1 MRGRPVFSKIR
12 QNIVELLH
20 YMGRG
25 YGYEVY
31 QAYVDIFPKV
41 TMRSVYYQLRKGV
54 VLGELEIESVKV
66 EKGDYSWGA
75 DAEKTY
81 YKLGKNAKPK
91 GEERIKQYLQQKKDP
106 EPHHKAEPEKLI

>member
-20 YMGRG
+20 HMGRG

-31 QAYVDIFPKV
+31 QAYVDLFPKV

-54 VLGELEIESVKV
+54 DLGELEIESVKV

-91 GEERIKQYLQQKKDP
+91 GEQRISDYLERKKNP
-106 EPHHKAEPEKLI
+106 APASEKLPEEHI

>member
-20 YMGRG
+20 YMGKG

-31 QAYVDIFPKV
+31 QAYVDLFPKV

-54 VLGELEIESVKV
+54 ILGELEIESVRV
-66 EKGDYSWGA
+66 EQGDYSWGA

-81 YKLGKNAKPK
+81 YKLGKNAKPI
-91 GEERIKQYLQQKKDP
+91 GEERIKLYIEQKRNPSPADASGP
-106 EPHHKAEPEKLI
+106 ERLI

>member
-1 MRGRPVFSKIR
+1 MRGRPVFSRIR
-12 QNIVELLH
+12 QNIVELL
-20 YMGRG
+20 YFMGRG

-54 VLGELEIESVKV
+54 DLGELEIESVKV

-81 YKLGKNAKPK
+81 YKLGKNAQPK
-91 GEERIKQYLQQKKDP
+91 GEQRIKEYLERKKNP
-106 EPHHKAEPEKLI
+106 EPAPSAEPEKHI